1 MQLLAKDKNNRENF
15 WKMDITKILIN
26 RKIWFNTVEKFYN
39 KGLLIYDVHKEVQ
52 AIGSVMRF

>member
-1 MQLLAKDKNNRENF
+1 
-15 WKMDITKILIN
+15 MDITKILIN